1 MGRWEPNAR
10 GRLEQAALEL
20 YSERGF
26 EQATVAEIAKRAGL
40 TERTFFRHFADKREV
55 LFAAGGSLQELFVST
70 VADVPDSVAPIDAVA
85 TALEAVAAGF
95 QGRHAYARKRQA
107 VIAANAELRERELI
121 KLASW
126 SAALADSL
134 RQRGVTEP
142 AASLIAETG
151 IAVFKVAF
159 ERWVEEPEPRDLTR
173 LVRESLEELK
183 AATAGRCSPA

>member
-1 MGRWEPNAR
+1 MPW
-10 GRLEQAALEL
+10 
-20 YSERGF
+20 
-26 EQATVAEIAKRAGL
+26 
-40 TERTFFRHFADKREV
+40 
-55 LFAAGGSLQELFVST
+55 
-70 VADVPDSVAPIDAVA
+70 
-85 TALEAVAAGF
+85 AVAAGF
-95 QGRHAYARKRQA
+95 QGRHAFARKRQA

-173 LVRESLEELK
+173 LIRESLEELK
-183 AATAGRCSPA
+183 AAASGRCSPA